1 MKRVTII
8 GAGWAGLSAAVHA
21 VQAGWQVRLLE
32 AAPQAGGRARRVV
45 HQGLSLDNGQHILI
59 GSYRDTLALMRTVGV
74 ETDAQLCRMPLTLR
88 FPDGQG
94 LRLPDWP
101 APLNVL
107 AGIATAQGWSWSD
120 KGVFIRRALQ
130 WQTQRFECATHMTVE
145 DLCAGL
151 PQPVMDGMI
160 EPLCVSALNLPSS
173 QASAQVFLRV
183 LQDALLGGAGSSDM
197 LIPLCDL
204 SALLPDA
211 AVPWLRQ
218 HGAEV
223 LTGQHVQDVNEHLS
237 SPVILACPAWEA
249 ARLTQTIQ
257 PAWSAQAHALKHTAI
272 ATVYIQAN
280 ATLTWPHP
288 MMALPSHAQ
297 APAQFVFDKGR
308 LSSDQNLQ
316 GVIAAVV
323 SASGS
328 DRDAITQAV
337 LQQVRDQLHLP
348 HAQSMLTVLEK
359 RAAFACSPG
368 LLRPPAVVTSQLL
381 ACGDYIDG
389 PYPSTLEG
397 AVISGKH
404 AVNLLEAMHMRE
416 NNA

>member
-1 MKRVTII
+1 
-8 GAGWAGLSAAVHA
+8 
-21 VQAGWQVRLLE
+21 
-32 AAPQAGGRARRVV
+32 
-45 HQGLSLDNGQHILI
+45 
-59 GSYRDTLALMRTVGV
+59 
-74 ETDAQLCRMPLTLR
+74 
-88 FPDGQG
+88 
-94 LRLPDWP
+94 
-101 APLNVL
+101 
-107 AGIATAQGWSWSD
+107 
-120 KGVFIRRALQ
+120 
-130 WQTQRFECATHMTVE
+130 
-145 DLCAGL
+145 
-151 PQPVMDGMI
+151 
-160 EPLCVSALNLPSS
+160 
-173 QASAQVFLRV
+173 
-183 LQDALLGGAGSSDM
+183 
-197 LIPLCDL
+197 
-204 SALLPDA
+204 
-211 AVPWLRQ
+211 
-218 HGAEV
+218 
-223 LTGQHVQDVNEHLS
+223 
-237 SPVILACPAWEA
+237 
-249 ARLTQTIQ
+249 
-257 PAWSAQAHALKHTAI
+257 
-272 ATVYIQAN
+272 
-280 ATLTWPHP
+280 
-288 MMALPSHAQ
+288 MALPSHAQ